1 MINSRFIENVYTASD
16 KEPKTKN
23 KIRDHFDA
31 SCTRISNLSRSVC
44 CAFLQGNSWTRIGIA
59 SLSFSFM
66 IPICTLTSL
75 GSLWSATDALIE
87 GARVQNVWCGRYIP
101 EHLRNWQGWHRDRL
115 TCTKEQKILVQ
126 KNEHGDGIKFTK
138 IPTIP
143 SCIKLYHKIVGTA
156 TQVKSLAHTIWIVMC
171 VMTQTLKDAI
181 YANII
186 CQ

>member
-1 MINSRFIENVYTASD
+1 MQPTKRPTGMINSRFIENVYTASD

-44 CAFLQGNSWTRIGIA
+44 CAFLQGNSWTGIGIA

-101 EHLRNWQGWHRDRL
+101 EHLQNWQGWHRDRL

-138 IPTIP
+138 IQQFHPVSSYT
-143 SCIKLYHKIVGTA
+143 IKLLEL
-156 TQVKSLAHTIWIVMC
+156 Q
-171 VMTQTLKDAI
+171 LKWNPLHI
-181 YANII
+181 QYG
-186 CQ
+186 